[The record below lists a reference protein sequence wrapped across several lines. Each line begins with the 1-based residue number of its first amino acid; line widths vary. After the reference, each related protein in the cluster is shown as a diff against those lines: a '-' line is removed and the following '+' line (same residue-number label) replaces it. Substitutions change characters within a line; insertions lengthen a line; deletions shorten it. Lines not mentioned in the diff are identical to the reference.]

1 MIFFILCQSN
11 SCSNKSWTSADNSNS
26 SICNYIKSSQS
37 SASCFDII
45 GNDNNNFTD
54 DNNLS
59 TTYCSTRKKCKREQ
73 MDNAVNNNNNGN
85 CNEVLDEMINRSPD
99 MDVIKHNQ
107 QSKYYTKQR
116 AMISELD
123 FSHHH
128 NNQEQSSNTSNY
140 YYTFNEVEKS
150 FFLRMKCVLAK
161 RNAGL
166 TSGGYKVIH
175 CSGYVKIRQQ
185 HSTGDHHQ
193 AIITANDSANELTSD
208 HHQQQHCCQNLGL
221 VAVGHSLPPSAIT
234 EIKMYNN
241 MFMFRASLDLK
252 LIFLDAKYVCTTKNN
267 GKDLGNFF

>member
-1 MIFFILCQSN
+1 
-11 SCSNKSWTSADNSNS
+11 
-26 SICNYIKSSQS
+26 
-37 SASCFDII
+37 
-45 GNDNNNFTD
+45 
-54 DNNLS
+54 
-59 TTYCSTRKKCKREQ
+59 

-185 HSTGDHHQ
+185 HSIGDHHQ
-193 AIITANDSANELTSD
+193 TIITADDSANAITSD
-208 HHQQQHCCQNLGL
+208 HHHHHQQQHCCQNLGL

-252 LIFLDAKYVCTTKNN
+252 LIFLDAKYVCITKNN
-267 GKDLGNFF
+267 GKDLGNLINFFYSKKKF